1 MGEKTEQNQMCLSGP
16 KGGARGIRALIC
28 DDDRAFA
35 GQLERWLYDYHCS
48 HCDGPLQIVTRWDAS
63 QVTDQEL
70 ASFDLVFLD
79 IDMEP
84 ENGIQTARR
93 LRKLH
98 SDAIILFVT
107 NYIEYS
113 PEGYEVNAFR
123 YLLKSQWQA
132 KLPGYYESALA
143 ALARQ
148 ERRLNFQL
156 RHEDYSVRLQD
167 ILYLESHRR
176 LISLHLLGPHPAGGS
191 FYATLQEM
199 EEQLSGAGFLRIHKS
214 YLVNMAHLKRLD
226 CHEAVLAEDVRLPVS
241 QRNYAA
247 IRTTFLNWK
256 CRQ

>member
-1 MGEKTEQNQMCLSGP
+1 MGDRTEQKELHLLGLQDA
-16 KGGARGIRALIC
+16 AREIRALIC
-28 DDDRAFA
+28 DDDKTFA
-35 GQLERWLYDYHCS
+35 GQLEDWLYDYHFS
-48 HCDGPLQIVTRWDAS
+48 HCDGALRIVTRWDPT

-70 ASFDLVFLD
+70 STFDLVFLD
-79 IDMEP
+79 IDMAP

-132 KLPGYYESALA
+132 KLPAYYQEALA
-143 ALARQ
+143 SLARQ
-148 ERRLNFQL
+148 ARRLNFQL
-156 RHEDYSVRLQD
+156 RHESYSVRLQD

-176 LISLHLLGPHPAGGS
+176 MISLHLLQANPAGGS

-199 EEQLSGAGFLRIHKS
+199 EEQLSDAGFLRIHKS
-214 YLVNMAHLKRLD
+214 YLVNMAHLKHLGY
-226 CHEAVLAEDVRLPVS
+226 HEAILAEDIRLPVS

-247 IRTTFLNWK
+247 VRTAYLNWK

>member
-1 MGEKTEQNQMCLSGP
+1 MGEKTEQNRLCLSGP
-16 KGGARGIRALIC
+16 KGGVREIRALVC
-28 DDDRAFA
+28 DDDREFA
-35 GQLERWLYDYHCS
+35 GQLERWLYDYHFS
-48 HCDGPLQIVTRWDAS
+48 YADGSLQIVTRWDAS

-84 ENGIQTARR
+84 EDGIQTARR

-98 SDAIILFVT
+98 SNAILLFVT

-123 YLLKSQWQA
+123 YLLKSQWQN
-132 KLPGYYESALA
+132 KLPAYYEAALA

-156 RHEDYSVRLQD
+156 HHEDHSVRLQD

-176 LISLHLLGPHPAGGS
+176 LISLHLLGPNQPGNS

-199 EEQLSGAGFLRIHKS
+199 EDQLSDAGFLRIHKS
-214 YLVNMAHLKRLD
+214 YLVNMAHLKHLD
-226 CHEAVLAEDVRLPVS
+226 CHQALLAGDVRLPVS